1 MESLKKIT
9 TDEFLEKYDNNN
21 LTDEDLEAIYFQ
33 RTFVDTEILTVKKL
47 KQENITR
54 YLKQFSIIFQK
65 GTSSKCIMKQD
76 LYLN

>member
-54 YLKQFSIIFQK
+54 YLK
-65 GTSSKCIMKQD
+65 
-76 LYLN
+76 